1 MRIIIA
7 NIFLLILNLSLWGQG
22 VNFESLKFN
31 EALAKAK
38 KENKLVFV
46 DCYTEWCVP
55 CRVMAENVFSRQEA
69 GDFFNSKFVCVKFD
83 MEKGEGLKLKQ
94 KLEIKAYPTFF
105 IIRPDGT
112 VQHIIVGGG
121 ELEAFIKKVERG
133 LDKKTSFAYLDGL
146 YTKGKMTKE
155 QFITY
160 MVALQDAGERKKSEE
175 VEKKLESVLTK
186 KDKMKKEY
194 WPILEKSAYDSD
206 GFRLVLDNIATLKKA
221 VGEEKVELYLYQ
233 NYSSALSQLV
243 FNRPKEFVARF
254 HQICE
259 ELKKLDIEK
268 REELG
273 ITLGFCEAIV
283 YEDLEK
289 IITLISSGNVELW
302 SHTGKRACE
311 LLLSKASKEQ
321 LGRVVLLEERYTTG
335 VELEAKKR
343 DLEEMF
349 TKLKFAAHTGVYFHD
364 LTFEQVLEVAKRK
377 RMKIFIDCYIAG
389 NQSCQYMMDSVF
401 KDDEIGKLMNN
412 NFICVRYDM
421 GKKEGE
427 EVRKRYDVHVCPTYV
442 VLNWKGGVRH
452 KFAGIGDTKF
462 FNKKLGEVFNGHT
475 ALEILEEKYSKGVQ
489 DKEFL
494 TLYAETLACV
504 QDSRAPGVV
513 AELFRVLSDEERV
526 SERYWYIFAQKEY
539 SPKGSDAE
547 KFLLKNRAKFI
558 ELKGQEAV
566 EQRLKDCQ

>member
-206 GFRLVLDNIATLKKA
+206 GFRLVF
-221 VGEEKVELYLYQ
+221 G
-233 NYSSALSQLV
+233 
-243 FNRPKEFVARF
+243 
-254 HQICE
+254 
-259 ELKKLDIEK
+259 
-268 REELG
+268 
-273 ITLGFCEAIV
+273 
-283 YEDLEK
+283 
-289 IITLISSGNVELW
+289 
-302 SHTGKRACE
+302 
-311 LLLSKASKEQ
+311 
-321 LGRVVLLEERYTTG
+321 
-335 VELEAKKR
+335 
-343 DLEEMF
+343 
-349 TKLKFAAHTGVYFHD
+349 
-364 LTFEQVLEVAKRK
+364 
-377 RMKIFIDCYIAG
+377 
-389 NQSCQYMMDSVF
+389 
-401 KDDEIGKLMNN
+401 
-412 NFICVRYDM
+412 
-421 GKKEGE
+421 
-427 EVRKRYDVHVCPTYV
+427 
-442 VLNWKGGVRH
+442 
-452 KFAGIGDTKF
+452 
-462 FNKKLGEVFNGHT
+462 
-475 ALEILEEKYSKGVQ
+475 
-489 DKEFL
+489 
-494 TLYAETLACV
+494 
-504 QDSRAPGVV
+504 
-513 AELFRVLSDEERV
+513 
-526 SERYWYIFAQKEY
+526 
-539 SPKGSDAE
+539 
-547 KFLLKNRAKFI
+547 
-558 ELKGQEAV
+558 
-566 EQRLKDCQ
+566 